1 MSVMRSVLLAASDS
15 RWMRQQAPRMG
26 FVKKAVKRF
35 MPGEHV
41 EDALAAA
48 LDLKK
53 EGIASILTKLGE
65 NITEL
70 REGDAT
76 TAHYL
81 EVLTKIQ
88 EAGLD
93 CPISIKL
100 TQLGLDIDKEK
111 TYQNVRTLAA
121 RAQALGNRVWIDME
135 QHGYV
140 DATLDV
146 YRRVLAEYPN
156 LGICLQAYLYRT
168 PKDLAAL
175 IPLGG
180 GVRLVKGAYR
190 EPPDVAYPKKAD
202 VDQAFLTL
210 GKQMISPEARAAGF
224 LGVFGTHDQKII
236 AALREHADAIKAPRQ
251 SFEFALLFGIQRGE
265 QAALAQAG
273 YTIRCLISYGD
284 YWFPWYMRR
293 LAERPANVLFV
304 AKSMFSS

>member
-35 MPGEHV
+35 MPGERP

-48 LDLKK
+48 QELKTQ
-53 EGIASILTKLGE
+53 GIATILTKLGE

-70 REGDAT
+70 SEGDAVT
-76 TAHYL
+76 QHYL
-81 EVLTKIQ
+81 DVLTRIQ
-88 EAGLD
+88 AAGLD
-93 CPISIKL
+93 CTISVKL

-111 TYQNVRTLAA
+111 TFQNVKALAA
-121 RAQALGNRVWIDME
+121 RAQQLGNQVWIDME

-156 LGICLQAYLYRT
+156 VGVCLQAYLYRT
-168 PKDLAAL
+168 PKDLASI

-190 EPPDVAYPKKAD
+190 EPADVAYPKKAD
-202 VDQAFLTL
+202 VDHAYVTL
-210 GKQMISPEARAAGF
+210 AKQMISPEARAAGF
-224 LGVFGTHDQKII
+224 LAVFGTHDQKILTTI
-236 AALREHADAIKAPRQ
+236 REHAEATKVPKQA
-251 SFEFALLFGIQRGE
+251 FEFALLFGIQRTE
-265 QAALAQAG
+265 QLNLARGG
-273 YTIRCLISYGD
+273 YKIRCLISYGD